1 MEAITLLIAVVA
13 LILSILAYQR
23 TGGAPDFK
31 RMLESRPSSG
41 DLKKQVESL
50 VAMTDALRE
59 KTADALDR
67 LEKAVRKTDKGESS

>member
-13 LILSILAYQR
+13 LIISILAYQR
-23 TGGAPDFK
+23 TGGTVELK
-31 RMLESRPSSG
+31 RQIESKTSSL
-41 DLKKQVESL
+41 DLKKEMDTL

-67 LEKAVRKTDKGESS
+67 LEKVIRKTEKDQT

>member
-13 LILSILAYQR
+13 LIISILAYQR
-23 TGGAPDFK
+23 TGGTADLK
-31 RMLESRPSSG
+31 RQIESKTSPL
-41 DLKKQVESL
+41 DLKKEMDSL

-67 LEKAVRKTDKGESS
+67 LEKVIRKTEKDQT